1 MDDVERHF
9 AIFGDPKVSAYV
21 PSGPPVDKADS
32 RRMLRTIKDHWWKYR
47 FGHWAVSTV
56 ENPDYVIGFGGLAY
70 RQINRKE
77 RLNLRFRL
85 AREAWGNGYGHQLG
99 LASFHLAF
107 EQLDADAVHAIVRP
121 DNERIL
127 QALEQLGMHQT
138 ETVRDV
144 PGAPPSLVYSI
155 TADAAR
161 AARL

>member
-1 MDDVERHF
+1 MRGARERHLC
-9 AIFGDPKVSAYV
+9 GSEW
-21 PSGPPVDKADS
+21 AD
-32 RRMLRTIKDHWWKYR
+32 R
-47 FGHWAVSTV
+47 A
-56 ENPDYVIGFGGLAY
+56 
-70 RQINRKE
+70 
-77 RLNLRFRL
+77 FRL

-144 PGAPPSLVYSI
+144 PDAPPSLVYSI